1 MEIKELDV
9 VSINLK
15 NWTRLYL
22 VSFREEEARFM
33 YYHIRP
39 KPHYVEVVWNQR
51 NILEMLLRT
60 WTERDTAVVKEG
72 GPVRVSKNA
81 LTSTVYS

>member
-1 MEIKELDV
+1 MH
-9 VSINLK
+9 
-15 NWTRLYL
+15 
-22 VSFREEEARFM
+22 
-33 YYHIRP
+33 YHIRP
-39 KPHYVEVVWNQR
+39 KPHYVEVVWNQW
-51 NILEMLLRT
+51 NILEMLRRT